1 MDSEK
6 EGGGRGK
13 EHGPGEDPSDK
24 DFLPRNDRIMFG
36 KDDANTLKRTVTEFF
51 KTL

>member
-6 EGGGRGK
+6 EGGGRSS
-13 EHGPGEDPSDK
+13 GPGEDPSDK
-24 DFLPRNDRIMFG
+24 DFLPRNDGIMFG
-36 KDDANTLKRTVTEFF
+36 KDDANTLERTVTEFF